1 MAGFKE
7 KVLNLVSKI
16 PKGQVASYGQIAAA
30 LGNPRAARQVGWVL
44 RGSGMLD
51 GAVPWWRVVN
61 NKGEISI
68 KGNPT
73 ATKLQQKALLEK
85 EGVEVSSRFIL
96 EIGKYRTKS
105 L

>member
-1 MAGFKE
+1 MSEFKE
-7 KVLNLVSKI
+7 QVLSLVSKI
-16 PKGQVASYGQIAAA
+16 PKGEVASYGQIAAA
-30 LGNPRAARQVGWVL
+30 LGRPRAARQVGWVL
-44 RGSGMLD
+44 RGSDFPGRLF
-51 GAVPWWRVVN
+51 PWWRVVN

-85 EGVEVSSRFIL
+85 EGVKVSSEFTL
-96 EIGKYRTKS
+96 EMEKYRTKK